1 MTITRSLLGH
11 AIAIAIAI
19 ALALAGEPA
28 LAASQDD
35 TPTGDKASNAL
46 YWQGQAALRQSDWST
61 ALRRFQD
68 LEKLLRKNEPK
79 SVDAALYWEAYALVQ
94 AKRTTEAKG
103 VIERLRR
110 EFPESRWSREA
121 DTLLAQ
127 KRPPVQGDAR
137 LEDEELADIAVQGL
151 INAPPERAL
160 PVLKKVLASQRSIKV
175 KKRALFVLSQLET
188 DEAMKVVLETAKS
201 SPEPELRKEA
211 INMLGVGGTQSAI
224 EGLVDIYS
232 ASSADDKKRVI
243 EAWLVAD
250 RKDLVLKTARTEAD
264 PKVRR
269 RAIETLGAMEASDEL
284 VQLLETTQDAGN
296 REAIIEALGVAGDVG
311 ALKSIAGNGKLPEDE
326 RAEAME
332 ALGVAGDEGGAAAL
346 VELYGKAETPALRE
360 AALQGLL
367 VADDVEAVKKLYRN
381 ARSTQE
387 KKAVLRVLTSMD
399 DESAIDVIEQELGEP
414 EVKR

>member
-127 KRPPVQGDAR
+127 KRPPAQGDAR

-224 EGLVDIYS
+224 EGLVDIYA

-326 RAEAME
+326 RAQAME

-381 ARSTQE
+381 ARNTQE

>member
-1 MTITRSLLGH
+1 LLGH

-127 KRPPVQGDAR
+127 KRPPAQGDAR

-188 DEAMKVVLETAKS
+188 DEAMKVDSRPRRARPS
-201 SPEPELRKEA
+201 RSCARKRS
-211 INMLGVGGTQSAI
+211 TC
-224 EGLVDIYS
+224 S
-232 ASSADDKKRVI
+232 ASAAHSLRSR
-243 EAWLVAD
+243 AW
-250 RKDLVLKTARTEAD
+250 
-264 PKVRR
+264 
-269 RAIETLGAMEASDEL
+269 
-284 VQLLETTQDAGN
+284 
-296 REAIIEALGVAGDVG
+296 
-311 ALKSIAGNGKLPEDE
+311 SI
-326 RAEAME
+326 
-332 ALGVAGDEGGAAAL
+332 
-346 VELYGKAETPALRE
+346 
-360 AALQGLL
+360 
-367 VADDVEAVKKLYRN
+367 
-381 ARSTQE
+381 STQP
-387 KKAVLRVLTSMD
+387 AAPTIRS
-399 DESAIDVIEQELGEP
+399 G
-414 EVKR
+414 